1 MGEEISCPEGRENH
15 HLMTRSQHQL
25 AHQLQWKKRHARAF
39 YEGKSLKSRECARDG
54 KTPISWDQDGPRS
67 SLTYLPHPYTLCR
80 VVYTLSKA
88 TWGDVVTIG
97 QSLKAMI
104 FERISSF
111 SRRFSTRSGT

>member
-1 MGEEISCPEGRENH
+1 MSRG
-15 HLMTRSQHQL
+15 TRKPSSNDEKPASIGTSVAMQ
-25 AHQLQWKKRHARAF
+25 KRHARAF